1 MCFCA
6 RENACATALVISGV
20 ILFPGAG
27 TNANHHSLVAIENH
41 LKQSQP
47 NLNVRR
53 VDFAYRIAGKSFPDR
68 APVLVKTVQNAVLE
82 AAKNWNCAT
91 NQIVIG
97 GRSMGGRMCS
107 MAITDTAQ
115 KLDVAAL
122 VCICYPL
129 HPPKQPAKLRTE
141 HLPRINVETM
151 FISGTRDEF
160 GTVAELKKATSTIN
174 AKVTHEFIEGARHD
188 LKNRDDEVAELV
200 TRWISVL

>member
-97 GRSMGGRMCS
+97 GRSMGRKNLMLLRSCAFATRCIHQNNPQNCALSICHES
-107 MAITDTAQ
+107 MLRQ
-115 KLDVAAL
+115 CLLVAL
-122 VCICYPL
+122 V
-129 HPPKQPAKLRTE
+129 
-141 HLPRINVETM
+141 
-151 FISGTRDEF
+151 
-160 GTVAELKKATSTIN
+160 TSS
-174 AKVTHEFIEGARHD
+174 AQ
-188 LKNRDDEVAELV
+188 
-200 TRWISVL
+200 